1 MELHLKIIGITLM
14 ALSLIHAGFPRYF
27 KWEQELGPLSIMNR
41 QMMYVHA
48 FFIAFILLLM
58 GILCLI
64 STNEL
69 IKTTLGKEISLGL
82 GLFWAV
88 RLFIQFFVYSSKTW
102 KGKRFETTIHILF
115 SILWIYFSIIFFL
128 IYVD

>member
-1 MELHLKIIGITLM
+1 M

-27 KWEQELGPLSIMNR
+27 KWEQELSPLSIMNR